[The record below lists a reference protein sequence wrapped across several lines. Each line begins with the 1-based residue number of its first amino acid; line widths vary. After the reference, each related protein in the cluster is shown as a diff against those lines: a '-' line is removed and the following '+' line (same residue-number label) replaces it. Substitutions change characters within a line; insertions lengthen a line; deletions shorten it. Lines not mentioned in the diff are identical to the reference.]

1 MTISRAFVKFLEDKG
16 YGVFGQNIY
25 LYRVPNSKKT
35 ETELLWVIP
44 SGGMPVSRNKTG
56 EMVKSYQMLVY
67 FRSNSAARVDEVL
80 NHLEEMFNCAKCVQF
95 EGFELVSIQATQF
108 PTDQDL
114 DAENRMV
121 GFIQVQLQVYKG
133 CE

>member
-35 ETELLWVIP
+35 EVELFYIIP
-44 SGGMPVSRNKTG
+44 SGGSVVSTNKTG
-56 EMVKSYQMLVY
+56 ESIRLYQMLVY
-67 FRSNSAARVDEVL
+67 FRSRKAERVDEVL
-80 NHLEEMFNCAKCVQF
+80 SALADTLSCSSCVEL
-95 EGFELVSIQATQF
+95 EGFELVGIQATQF
-108 PTDQDL
+108 PTDQDT
-114 DAENRMV
+114 DAEDRMI
-121 GFIQVQLQVYKG
+121 GMVQCQLTAYKS